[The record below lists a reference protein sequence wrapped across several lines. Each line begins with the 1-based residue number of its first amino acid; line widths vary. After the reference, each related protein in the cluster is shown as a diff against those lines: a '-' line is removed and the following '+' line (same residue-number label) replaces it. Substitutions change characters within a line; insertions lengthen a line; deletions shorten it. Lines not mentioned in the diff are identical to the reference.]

1 MIILDTNIISEL
13 MKAAPD
19 PRVITWIDQQDAM
32 ALFTTSITIA
42 EIMYGLSV
50 LTESRRRVLLKEAFD
65 RVLSSAFKH
74 RILVFDEAAALFYGQ
89 LMGHRKTMGQP
100 LSVLDGQIAAM
111 TRVNQMSLATRN
123 TRDFIDCGLTL
134 INPFEM

>member
-50 LTESRRRVLLKEAFD
+50 LPESRRRALLKEAFD
-65 RVLSSAFKH
+65 RVLTSAFKH
-74 RILVFDEAAALFYGQ
+74 RILIFDEAAAHFYGQ
-89 LMGHRKTMGQP
+89 LMGHRQTIGHL
-100 LSVLDGQIAAM
+100 LSVLDGQIAAI
-111 TRVNQMSLATRN
+111 TRVNQMNLATRN
-123 TRDFIDCGLTL
+123 TRDFSDCELTL